1 MCHLLRHDPKD
12 GDDWRVSRA
21 KSLAGLA
28 PAVVCTAWFD
38 PLRDEGET
46 YADALQAADV
56 PTKRRPGE
64 ASEAARL
71 EAQRARADFKAMLER
86 GA

>member
-1 MCHLLRHDPKD
+1 L
-12 GDDWRVSRA
+12 RA

-28 PAVVCTAWFD
+28 PAVVCAAWFD